1 MSSPPPAR
9 PAPLD
14 AGPASIPLFA
24 IPASRD
30 TLLLQFIPALLGAP
44 TPVPPALPP
53 VPPPAP
59 AVSLDLLLTH
69 PTFKIAS
76 QISKLA
82 TLVEIVL
89 FAHSGTHCL
98 PVAPVKLVLLVI
110 LTLSAPDAIPAQLPP
125 APPAS
130 TEIISVM
137 AFARLVRQAA
147 IIALIPKLASD
158 AQLDMWPFFLPLSLL
173 VLPPLLFSPKLHLKT
188 TSSISQ

>member
-1 MSSPPPAR
+1 
-9 PAPLD
+9 
-14 AGPASIPLFA
+14 
-24 IPASRD
+24 
-30 TLLLQFIPALLGAP
+30 
-44 TPVPPALPP
+44 
-53 VPPPAP
+53 
-59 AVSLDLLLTH
+59 VSLDLLLTH

-110 LTLSAPDAIPAQLPP
+110 LARSAPDAIPAQPP
-125 APPAS
+125 HAPPAS

-137 AFARLVRQAA
+137 VFARLVRQAA